1 MRYILLITLVVFVG
15 QTVAAQQ
22 QLSYVL
28 QQVEKN
34 NKSIQTN
41 KNYWALKQSEL
52 KTGLTPYD
60 PVVEYDYL
68 YGSPVGAGNQ
78 RDLVITQ
85 RFDFPTVYKRKRELS
100 NRQVVQTDFQ
110 LQVFRQDILME
121 AKLLTLQTIYLNK
134 KEVELNRRL
143 QNTQKLLTD
152 YEKKF
157 ERGDAT
163 ILDFNKAKLQLLNV
177 ENDVRLVQNEKQV
190 VLTKIAALNG
200 GEQLQITDTLY
211 PLQPIVPDFEIL
223 DSIIEANDPILKIY
237 EQEKKVW
244 AQQMVVQKSMNLPK
258 IETGYHSQGI
268 LGQSYRGLRLGI
280 TIPLWENKGKM
291 HAVKSG
297 LQHAESAAV
306 SNVLE
311 HRFENKQL
319 YDQLAI
325 RQKVLRDSKAL
336 LTSLNNTTLLNKA
349 LAMGQI
355 NIIQYFYE
363 ESFYYTARDRYLQA
377 EWEYQEIVAKLY
389 RFEL

>member
-1 MRYILLITLVVFVG
+1 MKYIVLPILMVLFV
-15 QTVAAQQ
+15 QTVVAQH

-28 QQVEKN
+28 TQVEKN

-41 KNYWALKQSEL
+41 KHYWASKQAEL

-100 NRQVVQTDFQ
+100 DRQIAQTFFQ
-110 LQVFRQDILME
+110 QQVFRQDILLE
-121 AKLLTLQTIYLNK
+121 AKMLTLQVIYLNK
-134 KEVELNRRL
+134 KEAELTRRL
-143 QNTQKLLTD
+143 QSTQKVLSD

-157 ERGDAT
+157 EKGDAT
-163 ILDFNKAKLQLLNV
+163 ILDFNKAKLQLLNI
-177 ENDVRLVQNEKQV
+177 ENDVRLAQNEKQV
-190 VLTKIAALNG
+190 VLTKITELNG
-200 GEQLQITDTLY
+200 GEQLLIADTLY
-211 PLQPIVPDFEIL
+211 PLQPMIPDFEVL

-244 AQQMVVQKSMNLPK
+244 AQQMNVQKSMNLPK

-268 LGQSYRGLRLGI
+268 LGQSYRGIRLGI
-280 TIPLWENKGKM
+280 TIPLWENKGKLQ
-291 HAVKSG
+291 AVKSG

-311 HRFENKQL
+311 HRFENKQW

-325 RQKVLRDSKAL
+325 RGKILEDSKAL
-336 LTSLNNTTLLNKA
+336 LTSLNNTVLLDKA
-349 LAMGQI
+349 LALGQI
-355 NIIQYFYE
+355 TVIQYFYE
-363 ESFYYTARDRYLQA
+363 ASFYYASRDRYLQA
-377 EWEYQEIVAKLY
+377 EWEYQELLAKLY

>member
-1 MRYILLITLVVFVG
+1 MVLFVQAVVAQHQLV
-15 QTVAAQQ
+15 
-22 QLSYVL
+22 YVL
-28 QQVEKN
+28 TQVEKN

-41 KNYWALKQSEL
+41 KHYWASKQAEL

-100 NRQVVQTDFQ
+100 DRQIAQTVFQ
-110 LQVFRQDILME
+110 QQVFRQDILLE
-121 AKLLTLQTIYLNK
+121 AKLLTLKVIYLNK
-134 KEVELNRRL
+134 KEAELARRL
-143 QNTQKLLTD
+143 QSTQKVLSD

-157 ERGDAT
+157 EKGDAT
-163 ILDFNKAKLQLLNV
+163 ILDFNKAKLQLLNI
-177 ENDVRLVQNEKQV
+177 ENDVRLAQNEKQV
-190 VLTKIAALNG
+190 VLTKVTELNG
-200 GEQLQITDTLY
+200 GEQLLIADTLY
-211 PLQPIVPDFEIL
+211 PLQPIIPDFEML
-223 DSIIEANDPILKIY
+223 DSIIEAHDPILKIY

-244 AQQMVVQKSMNLPK
+244 AQQMNVQKSMNLPK

-268 LGQSYRGLRLGI
+268 LGQSYRGIRLGI
-280 TIPLWENKGKM
+280 TIPLWENKGKLQ
-291 HAVKSG
+291 AVKSG

-311 HRFENKQL
+311 HRFENKQW

-325 RQKVLRDSKAL
+325 RGKILEDSKAL
-336 LTSLNNTTLLNKA
+336 LTSLNNTVLLDKA
-349 LAMGQI
+349 LALGQI
-355 NIIQYFYE
+355 TVIQYFYE
-363 ESFYYTARDRYLQA
+363 ASFYYASRDRYLQA
-377 EWEYQEIVAKLY
+377 EWEYQELLAKLY